1 MFDKRM
7 YFDLE
12 ENGVTQA
19 FESYVSIRLE
29 LNKQTIRLEKL

>member
-12 ENGVTQA
+12 ENGVIQA

-29 LNKQTIRLEKL
+29 FNSKQLD